1 MSNLQ
6 GTLLPMVELLG
17 VMLASLILV
26 SLLVLLVIAVVRLL
40 VTLGV
45 VRSYQ
50 GVVALR
56 TLVGYPRQSVWSR
69 RLFPVSSQNLIAMVG
84 SAIGVWALIVV
95 LSVMGGFEADL
106 MGKIVHH
113 NPHLTLRA
121 GDGLQATAWVAGAKT
136 GLASVGEVE
145 LIEEYVEGEAM
156 VTSSTNMS
164 PSMVLR
170 GIHPEGKL
178 GAHWLQGEA
187 GREALRVLARPVLA
201 MSDREMG
208 FARERSGEDGLPTR
222 PDDVAMPP
230 IPTGNERRGRVM
242 PGILLGAELAHSL
255 SVTTGDEVIVVI
267 PDGDVGPTGVKP
279 KTRAFRVAGTFQ
291 SGIYEYDL
299 RMAFLRIED
308 AQALFLQEGPNRVAA
323 MLAGLDHLDAVAER
337 VRAAISGDV
346 EVVTVA
352 QVNRSLFSALKIE
365 KIAMFLVL
373 GLVILVAGF
382 NVFGSLTLITM
393 EKTRDVAI
401 LQCLGA
407 TARGVRSIFLALGA
421 TIGLVGTTAGLL
433 LGLASCAYVKWAG
446 IRLPAEYYLRTL
458 PVQVD
463 ALEVLLVTLAALGA
477 AMVATLYPSM
487 MVARLAPAEGLR
499 ND

>member
-1 MSNLQ
+1 MMIP
-6 GTLLPMVELLG
+6 LLELLG
-17 VMLASLILV
+17 VMLGSLVLV
-26 SLLVLLVIAVVRLL
+26 SLLVILVIATVRALAAA
-40 VTLGV
+40 GF

-50 GVVALR
+50 GMVALR
-56 TLVGYPRQSVWSR
+56 ILVGYRREGSWSN

-84 SAIGVWALIVV
+84 TAIGVWALIVV

-106 MGKIVHH
+106 MGKIVRN
-113 NPHLTLRA
+113 NPHLTV
-121 GDGLQATAWVAGAKT
+121 QATDTTMPRDWSGNAVATMTSVAGVVMA
-136 GLASVGEVE
+136 EDY
-145 LIEEYVEGEAM
+145 IEGDAM

-170 GIHPEGKL
+170 GIRPEGAL
-178 GAHWLQGEA
+178 AREWLQGDA
-187 GREALRVLARPVLA
+187 GREALHVLANPVLA
-201 MSDREMG
+201 MADREMG
-208 FARERSGEDGLPTR
+208 FSRMRTDKVAEPGDPVEEE
-222 PDDVAMPP
+222 AMPM
-230 IPTGNERRGRVM
+230 IPSSSRRAGRVT

-255 SVTTGDEVIVVI
+255 SVAIGDEVIVVI
-267 PDGDVGPTGVKP
+267 PDGDIGPTGVKP

-308 AQALFLQEGPNRVAA
+308 AETLFLLDGPNRVAA
-323 MLAGLDHLDAVAER
+323 NLADLSELGVAEER
-337 VRAAISGDV
+337 LRTKLGDGL
-346 EVVTVA
+346 EVTTIA

-393 EKTRDVAI
+393 EKTCDVAI

-407 TARGVRSIFLALGA
+407 TSGGVRGIFLSLGA
-421 TIGLVGTTAGLL
+421 TIGMVGTTAGLI
-433 LGLASCAYVKWAG
+433 LGLASCAYVEWSG
-446 IRLPAEYYLRTL
+446 IHLPSEYYLRTL
-458 PVQVD
+458 PVKVD
-463 ALEVLLVTLAALGA
+463 AVEVCLVVLAALGA
-477 AMVATLYPSM
+477 TLIATLHPSM
-487 MVARLAPAEGLR
+487 AVARLAPSEGLR